1 MANGRTNLSGYHL
14 LTGATGLLGS
24 YLLRDF
30 LLAGRRVAV
39 LVRPAKRESARQ
51 RVENLLRHWEV
62 MLEAPLP
69 RPVVLEGDL
78 NDADLGLDN
87 RTLGWIERNC
97 ESVVHNAASLVF
109 RGDDP
114 AGEPYLSNVEGTRR
128 MLELC
133 RCTGIRQFHHVSTAY
148 LCGLRERRILESD
161 IDVGQ
166 TPGNVY
172 EKTKLEAE
180 LMVRAAAQGKES
192 WLDRPT
198 IYRPS
203 IIVGDSET
211 GYTTTYHG
219 FYAPLKLAHTMASKV
234 AIGAAT
240 ADLLV
245 SALGITES
253 DRKNFVPVDWVS
265 SVMSHIHGRP
275 EHHGATYH
283 VTSPH
288 PPLVL
293 EMAAVM
299 QEVVEELSPMGD
311 PDSSWNMDGEWFANT
326 FRDQLGIYGAYWRDD
341 PQFDVTNTLRAAPH
355 LPCPNLDRETMSQL
369 ARFAIDANF
378 GKARREKHKLD
389 FDVHHHMRHLHKA
402 HKPGSRANEYKPDAQ
417 ASGYKPE
424 AQAKEQNIHAELADL
439 DHRIARLGIQVDGP
453 GGGQW
458 ELHVRDGRLVSI
470 DDGVSRRSTAVFHV
484 HSATFRSLVHG
495 ELSAS
500 DAVENGR
507 VRIEGNGMDR
517 RRLEA
522 ILQAAATGPALEV
535 VSK

>member
-1 MANGRTNLSGYHL
+1 MANGRTNTSGYHL

-51 RVENLLRHWEV
+51 RVENLLQHWEL

-78 NDADLGLDN
+78 CDADLGLDN
-87 RTLGWIERNC
+87 RTLDWIERNC

-114 AGEPYLSNVEGTRR
+114 AGEPYVSNVEGTRR

-133 RCTGIRQFHHVSTAY
+133 RCTGVRQFHHVSTAY
-148 LCGLRERRILESD
+148 VCGLRDGRILESD
-161 IDVGQ
+161 VDVGQ

-180 LMVRAAAQGKES
+180 LMVRRS
-192 WLDRPT
+192 DFLDRPT

-203 IIVGDSET
+203 IIVGDSQT

-234 AIGAAT
+234 ALGAT
-240 ADLLV
+240 GGDMLV
-245 SALGITES
+245 SALGIKER

-265 SVMSHIHGRP
+265 AVLSHIHGRP
-275 EHHGATYH
+275 EFHGSTYH

-311 PDSSWNMDGEWFANT
+311 PDSSWNMDGEWFAST

-355 LPCPNLDRETMSQL
+355 LPCPMLDREMMSQL

-378 GKARREKHKLD
+378 GRGTRAAGRRRAKHKPE
-389 FDVHHHMRHLHKA
+389 FDVHHHMRRLHRS
-402 HKPGSRANEYKPDAQ
+402 HVDEDCP
-417 ASGYKPE
+417 
-424 AQAKEQNIHAELADL
+424 
-439 DHRIARLGIQVDGP
+439 RITVLTPSAR
-453 GGGQW
+453 W
-458 ELHVRDGRLVSI
+458 
-470 DDGVSRRSTAVFHV
+470 
-484 HSATFRSLVHG
+484 HSS
-495 ELSAS
+495 
-500 DAVENGR
+500 
-507 VRIEGNGMDR
+507 
-517 RRLEA
+517 
-522 ILQAAATGPALEV
+522 
-535 VSK
+535 